1 MIKVDWVC
9 GRGVANDGVEI
20 GDGVGE
26 EINDGV
32 VVVVVGP
39 CREPPDPW
47 ALVRVD
53 GGGLLDTMDH
63 GMQKSVRMLVVKIGV
78 GWWR

>member
-1 MIKVDWVC
+1 MIKVDWVR
-9 GRGVANDGVEI
+9 GRGVAD
-20 GDGVGE
+20 DGVGM
-26 EINDGV
+26 NDGAV
-32 VVVVVGP
+32 MVVVVGP